1 MSVIAYVKK
10 SLQGKV
16 LAVLALIVGSIL
28 LVCTQKDW
36 SVFGVFCGMFFVFAY
51 SFVVFSVWKE
61 CGVIEELKA
70 GGKKEIFGILSLIIL
85 ANICM
90 ISILLQEKYI
100 HYFDYAGYWA
110 KVITMSNLM
119 VGDPK
124 QMLISLY
131 ESINNENYNNLIPC
145 IMALPIKILGANF
158 TMYAAII
165 FNMFI
170 VPTFIT
176 IIFAVKK
183 IADKLEIKFQL
194 ILVSAAV
201 ILMPMF
207 WQPVVYGYLD
217 GFALLNL
224 ALLYLM
230 LLSDV
235 FENLT
240 IKRDLLLVGAILL
253 CLMGRRYFAYAII
266 GFVLCVVIV
275 CLKKIIVKREA
286 MVLKHYIFHGMIIA
300 GSFFLVIFL
309 GFWQFLQQSF
319 SGTVAVDT
327 AAYQKG
333 GLFLNYQLCL
343 NRYGYLYIIAALIGC
358 GYMIY
363 KKKSRIHGI
372 CLLAGF
378 FSSTFLFYGMQS
390 MNMHHYYITIVPVM
404 VGIGVCLNFISK
416 KQMGR
421 LCTILFLVFN
431 TAVFM
436 NGVKTEGTF
445 AKAFTEV
452 RIIPKQRGDIAE
464 IQRIV
469 SDIKKAAKE
478 EKTAYILASSDILN
492 DDIIRRAN
500 MPDEIKISDK
510 LVATHN
516 VDLRHGF
523 PEGFFEVDY
532 VYVASPAQ
540 QHLGKENQR
549 IIVDL
554 ANEFLNHGEL
564 EESYQV
570 VDTYQLDKE
579 VIVYRY
585 ERIKEVP
592 QSTRDYIRD
601 IFDGYYPDYPELFYD
616 RIK

>member
-1 MSVIAYVKK
+1 MSAITEIKK
-10 SLQGKV
+10 SIHVKG
-16 LAVLALIVGSIL
+16 LAIFALLLGSIL
-28 LVCTQKDW
+28 VVCAQKDW
-36 SVFGVFCGMFFVFAY
+36 SVFGVFCGMFFVFFYA
-51 SFVVFSVWKE
+51 FVVFATWKE

-70 GGKKEIFGILSLIIL
+70 GSKKELLGILLLIIL

-90 ISILLQEKYI
+90 ISVLLKEKYV

-110 KVITMSNLM
+110 KVITMSNW
-119 VGDPK
+119 VVDNPK
-124 QMLISLY
+124 QMLVSLY

-145 IMALPIKILGANF
+145 IMALPIKIFGANF
-158 TMYAAII
+158 TMYATII

-176 IIFAVKK
+176 VIFSVKR
-183 IADKLEIKFQL
+183 ITEKLDIKFHV
-194 ILVSAAV
+194 ILVSGAV

-224 ALLYLM
+224 SLLYLM
-230 LLSDV
+230 LVSDI

-240 IKRDLLLVGAILL
+240 VKRDLLVVAAILL

-266 GFVLCVVIV
+266 GLVLCVVIV
-275 CLKKIIVKREA
+275 CLKKLIVKKQVA
-286 MVLKHYIFHGMIIA
+286 VLKHYIFHGIVIA
-300 GSFFLVIFL
+300 GSFFFVIFL

-333 GLFLNYQLCL
+333 GLLLNYQLCL
-343 NRYGYLYIIAALIGC
+343 GRYGYLYMAVALLGC

-390 MNMHHYYITIVPVM
+390 MNMHHYYITLIPVTIAIA
-404 VGIGVCLNFISK
+404 VGLSFLSK
-416 KQMGR
+416 KQLGKYCAV
-421 LCTILFLVFN
+421 LILILN

-436 NGVKTEGTF
+436 DSVKIEGTF

-452 RIIPKQRGDIAE
+452 KIVPKCRNDIAE
-464 IQRIV
+464 LQAMAKDV
-469 SDIKKAAKE
+469 KE
-478 EKTAYILASSDILN
+478 EAAQGHTTYVLASSDILN
-492 DDIIRRAN
+492 DDILRRVN
-500 MPDEIKISDK
+500 MPDEVKITSQ
-510 LVATHN
+510 LLGTNH

-523 PEGFFEVDY
+523 PEQFLDADIVL
-532 VYVASPAQ
+532 VASPAQ
-540 QHLGKENQR
+540 YHLQAENQHV
-549 IIVDL
+549 IIDL
-554 ANEFLNHGEL
+554 ANEFLNEGILL
-564 EESYQV
+564 ENYEKINS
-570 VDTYQLDKE
+570 YQLDNDVEVFMYRRIREIPESHKE
-579 VIVYRY
+579 YLREMFQKYY
-585 ERIKEVP
+585 E
-592 QSTRDYIRD
+592 
-601 IFDGYYPDYPELFYD
+601 DYPELFYD